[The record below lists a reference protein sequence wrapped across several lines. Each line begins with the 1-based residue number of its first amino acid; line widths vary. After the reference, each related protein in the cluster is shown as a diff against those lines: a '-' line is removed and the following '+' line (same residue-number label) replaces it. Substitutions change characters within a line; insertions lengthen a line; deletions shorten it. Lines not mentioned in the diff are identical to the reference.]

1 VAFQN
6 AKTNSYTR
14 AKDKLKKPKDLPKS
28 PVNKGNVSPMI
39 APNLYAQPSTLPAIT
54 PRATFDP
61 GQQIRQFTD
70 TELPNKPA
78 AYAAYDAALAPAATD
93 PGGFG
98 KASNT
103 AGSGGYTP
111 AAIASGYLNDN
122 PDVIAADVLA
132 SAGITNPDV
141 IDLMADLVQYGL
153 PMELLTRSGQS
164 GFAPSGAE
172 STNFLTQF
180 AQNMMT
186 PGGAMPDVD
195 TLMGAIMNADPNS
208 ALGAFLA
215 TQGPDGVNN
224 LIRAAMRMGTSNP
237 YFTAGMDK
245 QLDQMDL
252 GYRQDFAHGA
262 VADPDAY
269 YQAVRSGNL
278 GKYF

>member
-14 AKDKLKKPKDLPKS
+14 AKDKLKKPKELPKS
-28 PVNKGNVSPMI
+28 PVNKGNISPMI
-39 APNLYAQPSTLPAIT
+39 APNLYARPSGAVAPVRQTIDFGTVIPASVT
-54 PRATFDP
+54 PHLTSTGGSPDP
-61 GQQIRQFTD
+61 GFRST
-70 TELPNKPA
+70 
-78 AYAAYDAALAPAATD
+78 
-93 PGGFG
+93 GGSTG
-98 KASNT
+98 T
-103 AGSGGYTP
+103 TPDLVDWQGQGSGGYTP